1 MISTSADRRIV
12 VLGTGGTIAGVASE
26 PSDNV
31 GYVAGSLGVEA
42 LLARLPPSRLA
53 HIEVSCEQL
62 CQVDSKDMSF
72 AIWQSLAARLRER
85 LADPAVHGLVVTH
98 GTDTLEETAYFLE
111 QVLHAD
117 KPVVL
122 TCAMR
127 PATALLADGP
137 QNLLD
142 ALCVA
147 SDPQARGVLVVCAG
161 VVHAGRHI
169 QKVHSYRMDPF
180 DSGEAG
186 PVGYVEEGVVR
197 LMSAWSD
204 AAGRWA
210 SLEMREADAWPRV
223 EIMLNHVQAD
233 GHLVLCCE
241 RAGVKGIVVA
251 GTGNGSLS
259 AKLEE
264 ALKAAMARGMRVAR
278 VSRCAGGPVM
288 QVAADA
294 LPGYSGLSA
303 VKARIELTL
312 ELAASSN
319 G

>member
-1 MISTSADRRIV
+1 MISTTAKRRIL

-31 GYVAGSLGVEA
+31 SYVAGSLGVEA
-42 LLARLPPSRLA
+42 LLARLPASRLA
-53 HIEVSCEQL
+53 HLEVLSEQL

-72 AIWQSLAARLRER
+72 SIWRSLATRLREC
-85 LADPAVHGLVVTH
+85 LADPAVQGLVITH
-98 GTDTLEETAYFLE
+98 GTDTLEETAYYLDR
-111 QVLHAD
+111 VLHAR

-161 VVHAGRHI
+161 VIHAGGQV

-180 DSGEAG
+180 DSGDAG
-186 PVGYVEEGVVR
+186 PLGYVEEGAVR
-197 LMSAWSD
+197 LVSAWSD
-204 AAGRWA
+204 VPGRWA
-210 SLEMREADAWPRV
+210 SLELCRVDAWPRV

-233 GHLVLCCE
+233 GHLVISCE
-241 RAGVKGIVVA
+241 GAGVKGIVVA

-259 AKLEE
+259 AQLEE

-278 VSRCAGGPVM
+278 VSRCAGGPIIPA
-288 QVAADA
+288 AADE
-294 LPGYSGLSA
+294 LPSYSGLSA

-312 ELAASSN
+312 ELVAAS
-319 G
+319 GP